1 MAKINTHIAKIK
13 NVDFPTTSSGVISF
27 TNPNTE
33 TVDVLLTS
41 DKWPVYLKEFLS
53 WSFIALGDDP
63 GDTETYS
70 TFLEVWNS
78 FYQGR
83 FTNYQ
88 QIYTSIVKEYDPL
101 WNYDKTSKITTDV
114 GAQTDKSVYATYTDK
129 NVFATHTDKN
139 INPQVTSEATDGVSP
154 YDSATFSN
162 RTKTE
167 SKVNAYTVQ
176 NEYGAHTDEFQKGA
190 HTDELQKGSRKDEV
204 NEHTY
209 GNIGT
214 ITNVDMW
221 RAEYENRRFNFL
233 KDIIEDFAKECLF
246 LCEMI

>member
-1 MAKINTHIAKIK
+1 MAKINTHIAKLK
-13 NVDFPTTSSGVISF
+13 NVDFPTTASSVISF

-41 DKWPVYLKEFLS
+41 DKWPVYLKEYLS

-63 GDTETYS
+63 GDTETYN

-88 QIYTSIVKEYDPL
+88 QIYTSIIKEYDPL

-114 GAQTDKSVYATYTDK
+114 GAQTDKSV
-129 NVFATHTDKN
+129 FATHTDKN

-154 YDSATFSN
+154 YDSSTFSN

-176 NEYGAHTDEFQKGA
+176 NEYGG
-190 HTDELQKGSRKDEV
+190 HTDELQKGARKDTV
-204 NEHTY
+204 DEHTY

-221 RAEYENRRFNFL
+221 RAEYENRRFNFI

-246 LCEMI
+246 LCEMV

>member
-13 NVDFPTTSSGVISF
+13 NVDFPTTASSVISF

-41 DKWPVYLKEFLS
+41 DKWPVYLKEYLS

-63 GDTETYS
+63 GDTETYN

-114 GAQTDKSVYATYTDK
+114 GAQTDKNVYATY
-129 NVFATHTDKN
+129 TDKN

-176 NEYGAHTDEFQKGA
+176 NEHGA
-190 HTDELQKGSRKDEV
+190 HTDELQKGSRKDTV
-204 NEHTY
+204 DEHTY

-221 RAEYENRRFNFL
+221 RAEYENRRFNFI

>member
-1 MAKINTHIAKIK
+1 MTKINTHIAKIK
-13 NVDFPTTSSGVISF
+13 NVDFPTTVSSVISF

-41 DKWPVYLKEFLS
+41 DKWPVYLKEYLS

-88 QIYTSIVKEYDPL
+88 QIYTSIVKKYDPL

-114 GAQTDKSVYATYTDK
+114 GAQTDKSV
-129 NVFATHTDKN
+129 FAAHTDKN

-154 YDSATFSN
+154 YDSSTFSN

-176 NEYGAHTDEFQKGA
+176 NEYGAHTDELQKGA
-190 HTDELQKGSRKDEV
+190 RKDEV

-221 RAEYENRRFNFL
+221 RAEYENRRFNFI

>member
-13 NVDFPTTSSGVISF
+13 NVDFPTTASSVISF

-41 DKWPVYLKEFLS
+41 DKWPVYLKEYLS

-63 GDTETYS
+63 GDTETYN
-70 TFLEVWNS
+70 TFLDVWNS

-114 GAQTDKSVYATYTDK
+114 GAQTDKTVL
-129 NVFATHTDKN
+129 ATHTDKI
-139 INPQVTSEATDGVSP
+139 INPQVTSEETDGVSP

-176 NEYGAHTDEFQKGA
+176 NEYGAHTDELQKGA
-190 HTDELQKGSRKDEV
+190 RKDEV

-214 ITNVDMW
+214 VTNVDLW
-221 RAEYENRRFNFL
+221 RSEYENRRFNFI

>member
-13 NVDFPTTSSGVISF
+13 NVDFPTTASSVISF

-41 DKWPVYLKEFLS
+41 DKWPVYLKEYLS

-63 GDTETYS
+63 GDTETYN

-101 WNYDKTSKITTDV
+101 WNYDKTSKITTDI
-114 GAQTDKSVYATYTDK
+114 GAQTDKSVY
-129 NVFATHTDKN
+129 ATHTDKN

-154 YDSATFSN
+154 YDSSTFSN

-176 NEYGAHTDEFQKGA
+176 NEYGAHTDELQKGA
-190 HTDELQKGSRKDEV
+190 RKDEV

-221 RAEYENRRFNFL
+221 RAEYENRRFNFI

-246 LCEMI
+246 LCELV

>member
-13 NVDFPTTSSGVISF
+13 NVDFPSTASSVISF

-41 DKWPVYLKEFLS
+41 DKWPVYLKEYLS

-63 GDTETYS
+63 GDTETYN

-101 WNYDKTSKITTDV
+101 WNYDKTSKITTDI
-114 GAQTDKSVYATYTDK
+114 GAQTDKS
-129 NVFATHTDKN
+129 VFATHTDKN

-154 YDSATFSN
+154 YDSSTFSN

-167 SKVNAYTVQ
+167 SKVNAFTVQ
-176 NEYGAHTDEFQKGA
+176 NEYGAHTDELQKGA
-190 HTDELQKGSRKDEV
+190 RKDEV

-214 ITNVDMW
+214 VTNVDLW
-221 RAEYENRRFNFL
+221 RSEYENRRFNFI

>member
-13 NVDFPTTSSGVISF
+13 NVDFPTTASSVISF

-41 DKWPVYLKEFLS
+41 DKWPVYLKEYLS

-114 GAQTDKSVYATYTDK
+114 GAQTDKSVYAT
-129 NVFATHTDKN
+129 HTDKN

-154 YDSATFSN
+154 YNSATFSN

-176 NEYGAHTDEFQKGA
+176 NEYGA

-221 RAEYENRRFNFL
+221 RAEYENRRFNFI

-246 LCEMI
+246 LCEMY

>member
-13 NVDFPTTSSGVISF
+13 NVDFPTTASSVISF

-41 DKWPVYLKEFLS
+41 DKWPVYLKEYLS
-53 WSFIALGDDP
+53 WSFIALGDDQ
-63 GDTETYS
+63 GDTETYN

-101 WNYDKTSKITTDV
+101 WNYDKTSKITTDI
-114 GAQTDKSVYATYTDK
+114 GAQTDKSVY
-129 NVFATHTDKN
+129 ATHTDKN

-167 SKVNAYTVQ
+167 SKVNAYTIQ
-176 NEYGAHTDEFQKGA
+176 NEYGAHTDELQKGA
-190 HTDELQKGSRKDEV
+190 RKDEV

-214 ITNVDMW
+214 VTNVDLW
-221 RAEYENRRFNFL
+221 RSEYENRRFNFI

-246 LCEMI
+246 LCEML

>member
-13 NVDFPTTSSGVISF
+13 NVDFPTTASNVITF

-41 DKWPVYLKEFLS
+41 DKWPVFLKEYLS

-63 GDTETYS
+63 GDTEDYN

-114 GAQTDKSVYATYTDK
+114 GAQTDKSV
-129 NVFATHTDKN
+129 FATRTDKN

-154 YDSATFSN
+154 YDSSTFSN

-176 NEYGAHTDEFQKGA
+176 NEYGS
-190 HTDELQKGSRKDEV
+190 HTDELQKGARKDEV

-221 RAEYENRRFNFL
+221 RAEYENRRFNFI

>member
-13 NVDFPTTSSGVISF
+13 NVDFPTTASNVITF

-41 DKWPVYLKEFLS
+41 DKWPVFLKEYLS

-63 GDTETYS
+63 GDTEDYN

-101 WNYDKTSKITTDV
+101 WNYDKTSKITTDT
-114 GAQTDKSVYATYTDK
+114 GAQTDKSV
-129 NVFATHTDKN
+129 FATRTDKN

-154 YDSATFSN
+154 YDSSTFSN

-176 NEYGAHTDEFQKGA
+176 NEYGG
-190 HTDELQKGSRKDEV
+190 HTDELQKGARKDEV

>member
-13 NVDFPTTSSGVISF
+13 NVDFPTTASSVISF

-41 DKWPVYLKEFLS
+41 DKWPVYLKEYLS

-63 GDTETYS
+63 GDTETYN

-88 QIYTSIVKEYDPL
+88 QIYTSIIKEYDPL

-114 GAQTDKSVYATYTDK
+114 GAQTDKSVYAT
-129 NVFATHTDKN
+129 HTDKN

-154 YDSATFSN
+154 YDSSTFSN

-176 NEYGAHTDEFQKGA
+176 NEYGAHTDELQKGA
-190 HTDELQKGSRKDEV
+190 RKDEV

-214 ITNVDMW
+214 VTNVDLW
-221 RAEYENRRFNFL
+221 RSEYENRRFNFI

>member
-13 NVDFPTTSSGVISF
+13 NVDFPSTASSVISF

-41 DKWPVYLKEFLS
+41 DKWPVYLKEYLS

-63 GDTETYS
+63 GDTETYN

-101 WNYDKTSKITTDV
+101 WNYDKTSKITTDI
-114 GAQTDKSVYATYTDK
+114 GAQTDKSVY
-129 NVFATHTDKN
+129 ATHTDKN

-176 NEYGAHTDEFQKGA
+176 NEYGAHTDE
-190 HTDELQKGSRKDEV
+190 LQKGSRKDTV
-204 NEHTY
+204 DEHTY

-214 ITNVDMW
+214 VTNVDLW
-221 RAEYENRRFNFL
+221 KSEYENRRFNFL
-233 KDIIEDFAKECLF
+233 KDIIEDFTKECLF

>member
-13 NVDFPTTSSGVISF
+13 NVDFPTTASSVISF

-41 DKWPVYLKEFLS
+41 DKWPVYLKEYLS

-63 GDTETYS
+63 GDTETYN

-114 GAQTDKSVYATYTDK
+114 GAQTDKSV
-129 NVFATHTDKN
+129 FANHTDKN

-154 YDSATFSN
+154 YDSSTFSN

-176 NEYGAHTDEFQKGA
+176 NEYGAHTDELQKGA
-190 HTDELQKGSRKDEV
+190 RKDEV

-214 ITNVDMW
+214 VTNVDLW
-221 RAEYENRRFNFL
+221 RSEYENRRFNFI

>member
-13 NVDFPTTSSGVISF
+13 NVDFPTTASSVISF

-41 DKWPVYLKEFLS
+41 DKWPVFLKEYLS

-63 GDTETYS
+63 GDTEDYN

-101 WNYDKTSKITTDV
+101 WNYDKTSKITTDT
-114 GAQTDKSVYATYTDK
+114 GAQTDKSV
-129 NVFATHTDKN
+129 FATRTDKN

-154 YDSATFSN
+154 YDSSTFSN

-176 NEYGAHTDEFQKGA
+176 NEYGG
-190 HTDELQKGSRKDEV
+190 HTDELQKGARKDEV

-221 RAEYENRRFNFL
+221 RAEYENRRFNFI

-246 LCEMI
+246 LCEMV

>member
-13 NVDFPTTSSGVISF
+13 NVDFPTTASSVISF

-41 DKWPVYLKEFLS
+41 DKWPVYLKEYLS

-63 GDTETYS
+63 GDTETYN

-101 WNYDKTSKITTDV
+101 WNYDKTSKITTDT
-114 GAQTDKSVYATYTDK
+114 GAQTDKSV
-129 NVFATHTDKN
+129 FATRTDKN

-154 YDSATFSN
+154 YDSSTFSN

-176 NEYGAHTDEFQKGA
+176 NEYGG
-190 HTDELQKGSRKDEV
+190 HTDELQKGARKDTV
-204 NEHTY
+204 DEHTY

-214 ITNVDMW
+214 VTNVDLW
-221 RAEYENRRFNFL
+221 RSEYENRRFNFL

>member
-13 NVDFPTTSSGVISF
+13 NVDFPSTASDVISF

-41 DKWPVYLKEFLS
+41 DKWHVYLKEYLS

-70 TFLEVWNS
+70 TFLDVWNS

-114 GAQTDKSVYATYTDK
+114 GAQTDKSVYAT
-129 NVFATHTDKN
+129 HTDKN

-176 NEYGAHTDEFQKGA
+176 NEYGA

-246 LCEMI
+246 LCEMV

>member
-13 NVDFPTTSSGVISF
+13 NVDFPTTASSVISF

-41 DKWPVYLKEFLS
+41 DKWPVYLKEYLS

-63 GDTETYS
+63 GDTETYN

-114 GAQTDKSVYATYTDK
+114 GAQTDKTVY
-129 NVFATHTDKN
+129 ATHTDKN

-154 YDSATFSN
+154 YDSSTFSN

-176 NEYGAHTDEFQKGA
+176 NEYGAHTDELQKGA
-190 HTDELQKGSRKDEV
+190 RKDEV

-214 ITNVDMW
+214 VTNVDLW
-221 RAEYENRRFNFL
+221 RSEYENRRFNFI

>member
-41 DKWPVYLKEFLS
+41 DKWPLYLKEYLG

-114 GAQTDKSVYATYTDK
+114 GAQTDKNVYATY
-129 NVFATHTDKN
+129 TDKN

-176 NEYGAHTDEFQKGA
+176 NEHGA
-190 HTDELQKGSRKDEV
+190 HTDELQKGSRKDTV
-204 NEHTY
+204 DEHTY

>member
-13 NVDFPTTSSGVISF
+13 NVDFPTTASNVITF

-41 DKWPVYLKEFLS
+41 DKWPVFLKEYLS

-63 GDTETYS
+63 GDTEDYN

-114 GAQTDKSVYATYTDK
+114 GAQTDKSVYATR
-129 NVFATHTDKN
+129 TDKN

-154 YDSATFSN
+154 YDSSTFSN

-176 NEYGAHTDEFQKGA
+176 NEYGG
-190 HTDELQKGSRKDEV
+190 HTDELQKGARKDEV

-221 RAEYENRRFNFL
+221 RAEYENRRFNFI

>member
-13 NVDFPTTSSGVISF
+13 NVDFPTTASSVISF

-41 DKWPVYLKEFLS
+41 DKWPVYLKEYLS

-63 GDTETYS
+63 GDTETYN

-101 WNYDKTSKITTDV
+101 WNYDKTSKITTDT
-114 GAQTDKSVYATYTDK
+114 GAQTDKSV
-129 NVFATHTDKN
+129 FATRTDKN

-154 YDSATFSN
+154 YDTSTFSN

-167 SKVNAYTVQ
+167 TKVNAFTVQ
-176 NEYGAHTDEFQKGA
+176 NEYGG
-190 HTDELQKGSRKDEV
+190 HTDELQKGARKDEV

-221 RAEYENRRFNFL
+221 RAEYENRRFNFI

>member
-13 NVDFPTTSSGVISF
+13 NVDFPTTASNIITF

-41 DKWPVYLKEFLS
+41 DKWPVYLKEYLS

-63 GDTETYS
+63 GDTEDYN

-101 WNYDKTSKITTDV
+101 WNYDKTSKITTDT
-114 GAQTDKSVYATYTDK
+114 GAQTDKSV
-129 NVFATHTDKN
+129 FATRTDKN

-154 YDSATFSN
+154 YDSSTFSN

-176 NEYGAHTDEFQKGA
+176 NEYGG
-190 HTDELQKGSRKDEV
+190 HTDELQKGARKDTV
-204 NEHTY
+204 DEHTY

-214 ITNVDMW
+214 VTNVDLW
-221 RAEYENRRFNFL
+221 RSEYENRRFNFI

-246 LCEMI
+246 LCEMV

>member
-13 NVDFPTTSSGVISF
+13 NVDFPTTASSVISF

-41 DKWPVYLKEFLS
+41 DKWPVYLKEYLS

-63 GDTETYS
+63 GDTETYN

-88 QIYTSIVKEYDPL
+88 QIYTSIVKDYDPL
-101 WNYDKTSKITTDV
+101 WNYDKTSKITTDI
-114 GAQTDKSVYATYTDK
+114 GAQTDKS
-129 NVFATHTDKN
+129 VFATHTDKN

-176 NEYGAHTDEFQKGA
+176 NEYGAHTDELQKGA
-190 HTDELQKGSRKDEV
+190 RKDEV

-214 ITNVDMW
+214 VTNVDLW
-221 RAEYENRRFNFL
+221 RSEYENRRFNFI

>member
-13 NVDFPTTSSGVISF
+13 NVDFPTTSTGVISF

-41 DKWPVYLKEFLS
+41 DKWPLYLKEYLG

-63 GDTETYS
+63 GDTETYA

-78 FYQGR
+78 FYQNR

-88 QIYTSIVKEYDPL
+88 RIYTAITKEYDPL
-101 WNYDKTSKITTDV
+101 WNYDKNSEIITDV
-114 GAQTDKSVYATYTDK
+114 GEQTDKK
-129 NVFATHTDKN
+129 VFATHTDKNIIASYTDKN

-154 YDSATFSN
+154 YDNATFSN

-176 NEYGAHTDEFQKGA
+176 LEHGAHTDQLEYGAHTDEDQKGKRQ
-190 HTDELQKGSRKDEV
+190 DKVR
-204 NEHTY
+204 EHTF

-214 ITNVDMW
+214 ISNMDLL
-221 RAEYENRRFNFL
+221 RSEYEGRRFNFL